1 MSASEL
7 HALRDE
13 GQPMKVDDAT
23 VRHIARLARI
33 RVSDAE
39 AKTLE
44 SELTGI
50 LQWVKQLEEVDTQGV
65 EPMTCVT
72 EMSLKMRNDEVSD
85 GGYPDEIVR
94 NAPDHAGS
102 FFTVPKVVE

>member
-1 MSASEL
+1 
-7 HALRDE
+7 
-13 GQPMKVDDAT
+13 MKVDDAT

-33 RVSDAE
+33 AVSDDE
-39 AKTLE
+39 AKALE

-50 LQWVKQLEEVDTQGV
+50 LQWVEQLDEVDTQGI

-72 EMSLKMRNDEVSD
+72 EMSLKMRADEVTD
-85 GGYPDEIVR
+85 GGYAETVVR
-94 NAPDHAGS
+94 NAPEHSDQ

>member
-1 MSASEL
+1 
-7 HALRDE
+7 
-13 GQPMKVDDAT
+13 MKVDDAT

-33 RVSDAE
+33 AVSDDE
-39 AKTLE
+39 AKALE

-50 LQWVKQLEEVDTQGV
+50 LQWVEQLDEVDTQGI

-72 EMSLKMRNDEVSD
+72 EMSLKMRSDEVTD
-85 GGYPDEIVR
+85 GGYAETVVR
-94 NAPDHAGS
+94 NAPEHSGQ